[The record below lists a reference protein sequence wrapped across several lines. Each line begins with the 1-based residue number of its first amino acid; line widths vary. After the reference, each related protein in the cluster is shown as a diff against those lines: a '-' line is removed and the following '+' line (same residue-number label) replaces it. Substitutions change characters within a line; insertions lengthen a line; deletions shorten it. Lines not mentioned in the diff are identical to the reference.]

1 VLLIRR
7 EQLAVLE
14 RIPYSAYTERMVRY
28 IAKEYPRQFQAMGQI
43 GTGEFVMEA
52 IQRGR
57 RNHIETQGGIAVLIE
72 LMIAFGEDFQ
82 NSPHKDW
89 ANELLAHPTLPAQI
103 KMRIL
108 RERMTVL
115 SQGRVVV
122 RFDG

>member
-1 VLLIRR
+1 MLTIRNA
-7 EQLAVLE
+7 QMAALE
-14 RIPYSAYTERMVRY
+14 RIPYNSYIERMVSY
-28 IAKEYPRQFQAMGQI
+28 ISKEYPRQFQDMGQI
-43 GTGEFVMEA
+43 GTSEFVMEA
-52 IQRGR
+52 IRKGR

-72 LMIAFGEDFQ
+72 LLIAFGENFQ

-108 RERMTVL
+108 LERMTAL

>member
-1 VLLIRR
+1 MLTIRTEQMAVIEKLL
-7 EQLAVLE
+7 
-14 RIPYSAYTERMVRY
+14 YTSYLDRMADY
-28 IAKEYPRQFQAMGQI
+28 IAKEYPRQFQAMGRV
-43 GTGEFVMEA
+43 GTSEFVTAA
-52 IQRGR
+52 IQKGR
-57 RNHIETQGGIAVLIE
+57 RNHIETQGGVAVLIE
-72 LMIAFGEDFQ
+72 LMIAFGENFQ

-108 RERMTVL
+108 HDRMTEL

>member
-1 VLLIRR
+1 
-7 EQLAVLE
+7 
-14 RIPYSAYTERMVRY
+14 
-28 IAKEYPRQFQAMGQI
+28 
-43 GTGEFVMEA
+43 
-52 IQRGR
+52 
-57 RNHIETQGGIAVLIE
+57 
-72 LMIAFGEDFQ
+72 MIAFGEDFQ

-89 ANELLAHPTLPAQI
+89 ANELLAHPTSPAQI